1 MYLRTTARA
10 NKDGS
15 VVRYLAL
22 AHNQRVG
29 AATKANVLLN
39 LGREDRL
46 DPDGLRRLVRS
57 INRYLG
63 EPDTDGTD
71 AGTDAAAATGTDT
84 SAEGLRLISSRPAGA
99 AWLLDGLWKALD
111 VDTALRTV
119 LGGRRFTT
127 DVERVLFAL
136 VANRAIDPSSKLA
149 AAEWASHDVAI
160 PGLDGMDEDQAY
172 RAMDLL
178 IEADTDASVQEA
190 VFFAVADLLNLEVD
204 LLFFDTTST
213 YFERDTEDPDPEP
226 GVDGEGGSGGFRR
239 YGHSKDHRR
248 DLPQIVIG
256 LAVTREGIPVRCW
269 CWPGNTADQAIL
281 PEVRDGLRG
290 WRLGRVVTVVDRGF
304 SSREN
309 LAYLQRAGGHYIAG
323 ERMRDGNTH
332 AAEALSRQGR
342 YQQVRDNL
350 RVKEVKLDSTPGVR
364 WIICHNPDE
373 AERDAAQR
381 EAAIA
386 RIRAEL
392 DRISAA
398 RTRTR
403 EQARTRRAGAAAL
416 SAAARTKAD
425 RKAAA
430 EEAAHVKAECALRE
444 HPALG
449 RWLRQTPSGRL
460 QLDRAKITA
469 EARLDGKYLL
479 STSDPDLSA
488 EDVALG
494 YKNLL
499 EAERGFR
506 DLKSTIELRPV
517 FHRLEPRIR
526 AHVLLCWLALLL
538 IRVAERRTGQTWRQ
552 INRELGRLH
561 AITLSGPAG
570 TVVQTT
576 EPTTAQASILRACS
590 LTPPPRITTLEP
602 AEQQKRPQPA
612 SGRAWTHACILAPS
626 PFSQVNPRIRR
637 PRLPTNCGT
646 RVPYGATNPA
656 RTKGKGQERPDTHKV
671 VTAASASDPRAHY
684 EQPDLRQARL
694 VGCTLDD

>member
-1 MYLRTTARA
+1 MYLRTTARR

-63 EPDTDGTD
+63 EPDTD
-71 AGTDAAAATGTDT
+71 AGTDATAVIGTDT
-84 SAEGLRLISSRPAGA
+84 DTAAEGLRLIASRPAGA
-99 AWLLDGLWKALD
+99 AWLLDGLWKALG
-111 VDTALRTV
+111 VDAALRTV
-119 LGGRRFTT
+119 LGGRRVTT

-136 VANRAIDPSSKLA
+136 VANRAIDPASKLA
-149 AAEWASHDVAI
+149 AAEWASADVAI
-160 PGLDGMDEDQAY
+160 PGLDQMDPGMTDDQAY

-213 YFERDTEDPDPEP
+213 YFERDTEDPDPA
-226 GVDGEGGSGGFRR
+226 DGTDSTGGIGGERGFRR

-256 LAVTREGIPVRCW
+256 LAVTREGIPVRVW
-269 CWPGNTADQAIL
+269 CWPGNTNDQAIL

-304 SSREN
+304 SSAEN
-309 LAYLQRAGGHYIAG
+309 LAYLRRAGGHYIAG
-323 ERMRDGNTH
+323 ERMRDGSVH

-342 YQQVRDNL
+342 YQRVRDNL

-364 WIICHNPDE
+364 WIICHNPEE
-373 AERDAAQR
+373 AEREAAQR

-386 RIRAEL
+386 RITTEL
-392 DRISAA
+392 DRIATA
-398 RTRTR
+398 RTRAR
-403 EQARTRRAGAAAL
+403 DQARTRRAATSMTAV
-416 SAAARTKAD
+416 ARKKAE
-425 RKAAA
+425 RNAER

-460 QLDRAKITA
+460 TLNRAKIAA
-469 EARLDGKYLL
+469 ETKLDGKYLL

-538 IRVAERRTGQTWRQ
+538 IRVAERRTGLTWRR
-552 INRELGRLH
+552 IARELGRLH

-576 EPTTAQASILRACS
+576 EPTAAQLSILRACG
-590 LTPPPRITTLEP
+590 LAPPPRITTL
-602 AEQQKRPQPA
+602 
-612 SGRAWTHACILAPS
+612 
-626 PFSQVNPRIRR
+626 
-637 PRLPTNCGT
+637 
-646 RVPYGATNPA
+646 
-656 RTKGKGQERPDTHKV
+656 
-671 VTAASASDPRAHY
+671 DP
-684 EQPDLRQARL
+684 
-694 VGCTLDD
+694 V